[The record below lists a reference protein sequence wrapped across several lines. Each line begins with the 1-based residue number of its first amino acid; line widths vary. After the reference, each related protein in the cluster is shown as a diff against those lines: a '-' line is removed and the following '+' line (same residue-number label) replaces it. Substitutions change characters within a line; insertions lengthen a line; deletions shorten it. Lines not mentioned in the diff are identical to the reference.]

1 MSAWKHEGS
10 IGSMGMLGL
19 TGALVAAAMGYLLAT
34 RNGRSKMKELLQQL
48 DELDTIAKSCRG
60 KKDIAIVQA
69 KATVIVGRALIE
81 LVEHEKKVGARND
94 AARRENLLEDDR
106 SIKAYEAQTELQRAT
121 DAEILRLLRKL
132 AGEPE
137 PTPSEPIVEPDNG
150 ERGST

>member
-1 MSAWKHEGS
+1 MSERKWSSA
-10 IGSMGMLGL
+10 LGL
-19 TGALVAAAMGYLLAT
+19 GLMGAVAMGAMYLLRVIG
-34 RNGRSKMKELLQQL
+34 RNKMKELLQQL

-81 LVEHEKKVGARND
+81 LVEHEKRVGTRNELS
-94 AARRENLLEDDR
+94 RKENLLENDR

-132 AGEPE
+132 AGEAE
-137 PTPSEPIVEPDNG
+137 PTPPSEPVVEPDDG
-150 ERGST
+150 EAGSR